1 MKKTVNKSSNIG
13 TKLGLAGLAVAG
25 IAGAYFLYGKDGA
38 KNRKAIK
45 TWTLRAKAD
54 VLEKLEKAKEVGQD
68 TFESVVDEIS
78 AKYGTKMKDVSA
90 DDVAAF
96 AKDLKKHWKDIKG
109 ALAPKV
115 VAKKVVK
122 KVSKK

>member
-1 MKKTVNKSSNIG
+1 MKKESSNIG
-13 TKLGLAGLAVAG
+13 TKIGLAGLAVAG

-54 VLEKLEKAKEVGQD
+54 VLEKLEKVKEVGQD

-109 ALAPKV
+109 TLAPKV
-115 VAKKVVK
+115 IAKKVVK